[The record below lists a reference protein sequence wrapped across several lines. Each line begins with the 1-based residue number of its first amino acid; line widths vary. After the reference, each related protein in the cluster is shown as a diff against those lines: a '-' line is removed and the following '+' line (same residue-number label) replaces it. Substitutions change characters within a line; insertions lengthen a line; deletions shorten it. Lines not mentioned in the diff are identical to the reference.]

1 MAPTAVKAASL
12 QFLKQVYHGKS
23 LSSSKTDV
31 TLDVG
36 DGRKVSGIIYVSLE
50 DRMQVEQWLE
60 YRLYIESLQDVESE
74 RAVLQE
80 LNSYLQDKV
89 YFVGHSLTV
98 ADILLYHSLHRVFK
112 HLSFHDKERF
122 INVSR
127 WFNNVQHDRRLRQ
140 SLTLLPFVRSPLY
153 SGTSS
158 HSTQVCVSSRQ
169 LPHSQ

>member
-1 MAPTAVKAASL
+1 MFVASTWAVTLSCNNEAS
-12 QFLKQVYHGKS
+12 HS
-23 LSSSKTDV
+23 DDV

-36 DGRKVSGIIYVSLE
+36 DGRKVSGITCLAKHLQRTSAEFRDVSLE

-158 HSTQVCVSSRQ
+158 H
-169 LPHSQ
+169 

>member
-1 MAPTAVKAASL
+1 MMAPATLNAASV
-12 QFLKQVYHGKS
+12 QFLKQAYGGKC
-23 LSSSKTDV
+23 LSSSHTDV
-31 TLDVG
+31 TLDAG
-36 DGRKVSGIIYVSLE
+36 DGKKISGISSIAKHLQRTSTEFRDVSLE
-50 DRMQVEQWLE
+50 DRMLVEQWLE
-60 YRLYIESLQDVESE
+60 YRLYIESLQDAESE
-74 RAVLQE
+74 HAVLQE

-112 HLSFHDKERF
+112 HLSFHAKEKF

-127 WFNNVQHDRRLRQ
+127 WFDNVQHERRLRQ

-158 HSTQVCVSSRQ
+158 H
-169 LPHSQ
+169 

>member
-1 MAPTAVKAASL
+1 RTL
-12 QFLKQVYHGKS
+12 FGKS

-36 DGRKVSGIIYVSLE
+36 DGRKVSGITCLAKHLQRTSAEFRDVSLE

-140 SLTLLPFVRSPLY
+140 SLTLLPFVRSLLY

-158 HSTQVCVSSRQ
+158 H
-169 LPHSQ
+169 